1 MNPDRYSLL
10 KTLSDKLGYPIICY
24 VTSLRPNLFAEIETG
39 MVSELIKHID
49 TIGNHSG
56 KKIGLFIISNGGD
69 PIVAL
74 RIITLLRAR
83 FSEIAVIIPFTAYSA
98 ATLIALGANEIIMH
112 PYANLGPLDMQLR
125 FRFEQEG
132 GAIKERSLSY
142 EDIIKYFDLAKEIGI
157 TDQKFLDKAFER
169 FTMEFPASFLG
180 FAKRSS
186 QLGLT
191 VAEKLLLMHMKDSGE
206 VRRISEALN
215 SKYYSHGYP
224 VNQKDAKELGLD
236 ASVCNDEIQET
247 IWKMYLSYA
256 EEMGFTEPFDPNAAV
271 FAKIRKEKNLD
282 KNTLYK
288 ESLDVK
294 LSTIE
299 SLKLDSDVHFLAD
312 MVYTINDDLSI
323 TQNLQTRRSNWNTKE
338 NKNVSP

>member
-1 MNPDRYSLL
+1 MNENRYNLI
-10 KTLSDKLGYPIICY
+10 KTLTNELGCPIICY
-24 VTSLRPNLFAEIETG
+24 VTSLRPNLFAEIESG
-39 MVSELIKHID
+39 MVPELIKHID
-49 TIGNHSG
+49 ALGQNSG
-56 KKIGLFIISNGGD
+56 EKIGLFIISNGGD

-98 ATLIALGANEIIMH
+98 ATLIALGADEIIMH

-125 FRFEQEG
+125 FRIEQED

-169 FTMEFPASFLG
+169 FTLEFPASFLG

-191 VAEKLLLMHMKDSGE
+191 VAEKLLHMHMKDSGE
-206 VRRISEALN
+206 VRRISEILN

-224 VNQKDAKELGLD
+224 VNQTEAKEIGLE
-236 ASVCNDEIQET
+236 ASVCNDEIQE
-247 IWKMYLSYA
+247 ILWNMYLSYA
-256 EEMGFTEPFDPNAAV
+256 EEMGFNEPFDINATI
-271 FAKIRKEKNLD
+271 FAKIRKGKNLD

-288 ESLDVK
+288 ESFDVK
-294 LSTIE
+294 LTTIE
-299 SLKLDSDVHFLAD
+299 SLKLDSDVHVLAD

-323 TQNLQTRRSNWNTKE
+323 TQNLQTRRSNWSTKE
-338 NKNVSP
+338 NHNVSP

>member
-1 MNPDRYSLL
+1 MKEERYCLIKS
-10 KTLSDKLGYPIICY
+10 LSDQLGYPIICY
-24 VTSLRPNLFAEIETG
+24 VTSLRPNLFAEIESG
-39 MVSELIKHID
+39 MVPELIKHID
-49 TIGNHSG
+49 AIDQAARN
-56 KKIGLFIISNGGD
+56 KIGLFIISNGGD

-83 FSEIAVIIPFTAYSA
+83 FSEIAVIVPFTAYSA
-98 ATLIALGANEIIMH
+98 ATLISLGADEIIMH

-125 FRFEQEG
+125 IKFEQQD
-132 GAIKERSLSY
+132 GAIKERLLSY

-157 TDQKFLDKAFER
+157 TDQRFLDKAFER
-169 FTMEFPASFLG
+169 LTLEIPASYLG
-180 FAKRSS
+180 GAKRSS

-206 VRRISEALN
+206 VHRISEALN

-224 VNQKDAKELGLD
+224 VNQKEAKELGLN
-236 ASVCNDEIQET
+236 ASVCNDEIQEI

-256 EEMGFTEPFDPNAAV
+256 DEMGFNDPFNPNADI
-271 FAKIRKEKNLD
+271 FANIRKEKNLE
-282 KNTLYK
+282 KKHLYH
-288 ESLDVK
+288 ESYDVK
-294 LSTIE
+294 LTTIE

-323 TQNLQTRRSNWNTKE
+323 TQNLQTRRSNWSTKE

>member
-1 MNPDRYSLL
+1 MNENRYNLIN
-10 KTLSDKLGYPIICY
+10 TLTNQLGYPIICY
-24 VTSLRPNLFAEIETG
+24 VTSLRPNLFAEIESG
-39 MVSELIKHID
+39 MVPELIKHID
-49 TIGNHSG
+49 ALGQHAG
-56 KKIGLFIISNGGD
+56 EKIGLFIISNGGD

-83 FSEIAVIIPFTAYSA
+83 FSKIAVIIPFTAYSA
-98 ATLIALGANEIIMH
+98 ATLIALGADEIIMH

-125 FRFEQEG
+125 FRLEQED

-157 TDQKFLDKAFER
+157 TDQKYLDKAFER
-169 FTMEFPASFLG
+169 FTLEFPASFLG

-224 VNQKDAKELGLD
+224 VNQKEAKELGLE
-236 ASVCNDEIQET
+236 ASVCNNEIQET

-256 EEMGFTEPFDPNAAV
+256 DEMGFNEPFDINAAI
-271 FAKIRKEKNLD
+271 FTKIRKGKNLD

-288 ESLDVK
+288 ESFDLK
-294 LSTIE
+294 LTTVE
-299 SLKLDSDVHFLAD
+299 SMKLDSDVHILVD
-312 MVYTINDDLSI
+312 MMYTINDDLSI
-323 TQNLQTRRSNWNTKE
+323 TQNLQTRRSNWSTKE
-338 NKNVSP
+338 NQNVSP